1 MANQEAGVSVARAIG
16 QPGRHVAGRP
26 GVGGK
31 VVYGSLGVLLLAY
44 LVSLIVRRNGLTWTL
59 IDGWGVSSFE
69 LLVGFLVLTCAL
81 RSPRY
86 RRFGLVLGTGMCF
99 WASGD
104 FALTIET
111 LRGATAPTVSTAN
124 FLWAGFYPFAYVAV
138 MMLMRQEAKKLRLA
152 NYLDGVMAAL
162 AAAALFTAFAF
173 QTTVKAA
180 GGSPAS
186 VAINLVYPAGDVL
199 LFVLVLF
206 GIVLLPVGRRSR
218 WYLMGAACL
227 VNTSGD
233 ICALFPGLAA
243 SRFGFV
249 DNAVA
254 WPLSLFLLSL
264 AVWLPSKLPN
274 AELDEF
280 KPGFRLSSLAAG
292 SALLVL
298 LFASLGGHIDRAALV
313 LVTATLATAGIRAAL
328 SLAQLRKLTEE
339 RHESALLAERMQ
351 RAEER
356 HESAL
361 LAERMQRA
369 EARRGEERLSA
380 LILNS
385 ADAIYL
391 VDGDCRISFASP
403 GAATLLE
410 SGGESQ
416 LGQTLFDSFVTDSRQ
431 SIVRQL
437 ANLVAMA
444 TGATVPLEAHV
455 RTGGG
460 QVRAVEGTACN
471 LLEDTSVHGIVV
483 TLRDVTARAELEE
496 QLTRRALH
504 DDLTD
509 LPNRAL
515 FADRVA
521 HALDSAARE
530 PHLHA
535 AVLFVDLDDFKAVND
550 GMGHSAGDEL
560 IRGVATRIRS
570 GLRPSDTLARL
581 GGDEFA
587 VLVERVPSLEYAN
600 DVAQRILELLQ
611 LPIDVAGVSLA
622 VPASVG
628 VTLAVK
634 GSDVESLL
642 RDADI
647 AMYTAKSKGKGRIE
661 MFDETLREL
670 ATQRLALKIDLPEA
684 LRLGQFRL
692 DYQPIQT
699 VSDQKIVGFEA
710 LIRWH
715 HPTRGIVPPGEFIP
729 AAEQSG
735 LIVEIGRW
743 VLEQACQQAVTWN
756 AASGHPFSMSVNVSA
771 VQLHSPGFTDLLRNV
786 LEATGLP
793 PDLLTIELTESV
805 LVEHNRVFRILEE
818 LRTIGVNI
826 AIDDF
831 GTGYSSLS
839 YLQKFPVTSV
849 KVDRSFVAELTT
861 GDPGLVRS
869 IISLAEALGLTT
881 IAEGVET
888 AGQLEALT
896 ALDCDLSQGFYI
908 GYPQAPDKI
917 DALLNNQPPN
927 PHDPAT
933 NNDPKA
939 IGTSR

>member
-1 MANQEAGVSVARAIG
+1 MASAVGQSRPRVAD
-16 QPGRHVAGRP
+16 RP
-26 GVGGK
+26 GVGEK
-31 VVYGSLGVLLLAY
+31 AIFGSLGVLLLAY
-44 LVSLIVRRNGLTWTL
+44 LVSLIVRRNGVNWTWV
-59 IDGWGVSSFE
+59 DGWGVSAFE
-69 LLVGFLVLTCAL
+69 LLVGFLVLVRAL
-81 RSPRY
+81 RIPRY

-104 FALTIET
+104 FALTVET
-111 LRGATAPTVSTAN
+111 FRGAAAPTVSTVN

-162 AAAALFTAFAF
+162 AATALFTAFAF
-173 QTTVKAA
+173 QATLHAA

-186 VAINLVYPAGDVL
+186 VAINLVYPIGDAL
-199 LFVLVLF
+199 LFGLVLF
-206 GIVLLPVGRRSR
+206 GIVLLPVGRRR
-218 WYLMGAACL
+218 AWYLMGAACL
-227 VNTSGD
+227 INTSGD
-233 ICALFPGLAA
+233 ICALFPGLLA

-249 DNAVA
+249 DNAIA

-264 AVWLPSKLPN
+264 AAWLPSRPPD

-280 KPGFRLSSLAAG
+280 KPGFLLSSLAAG

-298 LFASLGGHIDRAALV
+298 VFASLGHIDRAGLV
-313 LVTATLATAGIRAAL
+313 LATATLATAGIRAAL

-361 LAERMQRA
+361 RAERMQRA

-385 ADAIYL
+385 ADAIFL
-391 VDGDCRISFASP
+391 VDEDCRISFASP
-403 GAATLLE
+403 GAAKLLE
-410 SGGESQ
+410 STGGSQ
-416 LGQTLFDSFVTDSRQ
+416 VGQTLLDSFVPDSRQ

-437 ANLVAMA
+437 ANLTPMA

-455 RTGGG
+455 QTGSG
-460 QVRAVEGTACN
+460 QIRAVEGTACN
-471 LLEDTSVHGIVV
+471 LLEDTSVNGIVV

-521 HALDSAARE
+521 HALDRAARE
-530 PHLHA
+530 PHLHV

-550 GMGHSAGDEL
+550 GMGHNAGDEL
-560 IRGVATRIRS
+560 IRGVAARIRS

-600 DVAQRILELLQ
+600 DVAQRILELLT

-628 VTLAVK
+628 VTLAVQ

-670 ATQRLALKIDLPEA
+670 ASQRLALKIDLPEA

-699 VSDQKIVGFEA
+699 VSGQQIVGFEA

-715 HPTRGIVPPGEFIP
+715 HPTRGIVSPGEFIP

-735 LIVEIGRW
+735 LIVEIGHW
-743 VLEQACQQAVTWN
+743 VLEQACRQAVTWN
-756 AASGHPFSMSVNVSA
+756 AATGHTLSMSVNVSA
-771 VQLHSPGFTDLLRNV
+771 VQLHSPGFTDRLRNV

-793 PDLLTIELTESV
+793 PALLTIELTESV
-805 LVEHNRVFRILEE
+805 LIEHDRVFRILEE
-818 LRTIGVNI
+818 LRTIGVKV

-869 IISLAEALGLTT
+869 IVSLADALGLTT

-888 AGQLEALT
+888 ASQLETLAS
-896 ALDCDLSQGFYI
+896 LDCDLSQGFYI
-908 GYPQAPDKI
+908 GYPQPPDKI
-917 DALLNNQPPN
+917 DALLSQQPPS

-933 NNDPKA
+933 NDGRTA

>member
-1 MANQEAGVSVARAIG
+1 MANQEAGVSVARAVG
-16 QPGRHVAGRP
+16 QPSPRVADRP
-26 GVGGK
+26 RVGGK

-44 LVSLIVRRNGLTWTL
+44 LVSLSVRRNGVTWAL

-69 LLVGFLVLTCAL
+69 LLAGFLVLTRAL

-162 AAAALFTAFAF
+162 GVAALFTAFAF
-173 QTTVKAA
+173 QTTLKAA

-199 LFVLVLF
+199 LFVLVIV
-206 GIVLLPVGRRSR
+206 GIVLLPVGRRRR

-233 ICALFPGLAA
+233 VCALFPGLVAT
-243 SRFGFV
+243 RFGFV

-264 AVWLPSKLPN
+264 AVWLPSRPPN

-280 KPGFRLSSLAAG
+280 KPGFLLSSLAAG

-298 LFASLGGHIDRAALV
+298 LFASLGHIDRAALV
-313 LVTATLATAGIRAAL
+313 LATATLATAGIRAGL

-339 RHESALLAERMQ
+339 RHESVLLAERMQ

-356 HESAL
+356 HESVL

-385 ADAIYL
+385 TDAIFL

-410 SGGESQ
+410 SSGESQ
-416 LGQTLFDSFVTDSRQ
+416 LGQTLLDSFVTDSRQ

-437 ANLVAMA
+437 ANLAAMA

-460 QVRAVEGTACN
+460 QVRAIEGTACN
-471 LLEDTSVHGIVV
+471 LLGDTSVNGIVV

-504 DDLTD
+504 DDLTG

-515 FADRVA
+515 LADRLA

-530 PHLHA
+530 PHVHV

-560 IRGVATRIRS
+560 IRGVATRIRA
-570 GLRPSDTLARL
+570 GLRPSDTVARL

-600 DVAQRILELLQ
+600 DVAQRILELLK

-647 AMYTAKSKGKGRIE
+647 AMYTAKSKGKGRIA

-670 ATQRLALKIDLPEA
+670 ASQRLALKIDLPEA

-699 VSDQKIVGFEA
+699 VSDQEIVGFEA

-715 HPTRGIVPPGEFIP
+715 HPTRGIVAPGEFIP
-729 AAEQSG
+729 AAERSG

-743 VLEQACQQAVTWN
+743 VLEEACRQAVTWN

-771 VQLHSPGFTDLLRNV
+771 VQLHSPGFADLLRNV
-786 LEATGLP
+786 LQATGLP
-793 PDLLTIELTESV
+793 PALLTIELTESV
-805 LVEHNRVFRILEE
+805 LVEHDRVLRILEE
-818 LRTIGVNI
+818 LRTIGVKV

-869 IISLAEALGLTT
+869 IVSLAEALGLTT

-888 AGQLEALT
+888 AGQLEALA
-896 ALDCDLSQGFYI
+896 ALDCDLTQGFYI

-927 PHDPAT
+927 PHDPPT
-933 NNDPKA
+933 NDGRKA